1 MCNLN
6 YIKEK
11 QTDKQKLENVSK
23 KEPRLYNPNYGMI
36 GKHWLKNR

>member
-11 QTDKQKLENVSK
+11 QTDKQELQSIRMKG
-23 KEPRLYNPNYGMI
+23 PRLYNLNYGVI